1 MTEPGEGRS
10 TEEHPRG
17 TLAIMVF
24 FLVVIVGLWVWT
36 YATLLARA

>member
-1 MTEPGEGRS
+1 MTDNAEGHG
-10 TEEHPRG
+10 TEEQPRG

-24 FLVVIVGLWVWT
+24 FLIVIIGLWVWT